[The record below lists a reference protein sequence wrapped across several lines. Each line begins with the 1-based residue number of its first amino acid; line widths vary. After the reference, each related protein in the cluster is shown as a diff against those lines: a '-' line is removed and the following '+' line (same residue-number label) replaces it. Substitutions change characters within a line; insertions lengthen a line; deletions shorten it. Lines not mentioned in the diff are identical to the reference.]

1 MATATNTFSQFS
13 PVLKAVHTGVIAT
26 GGHLSVAVTLS
37 PSGRLKMVELPHNA
51 TITDFWLRIQC
62 AADDDQQN
70 FQMGTSATRSG
81 IMSITTLTATYTF
94 SASISLDVL
103 TLNLHRTPNQIQ
115 APGGTRG
122 AVDGTTDLM
131 PVHISLS
138 DDVSPRKVWII
149 GTLGAGV
156 SASAF
161 LTAMFLYTMDGMVG
175 RTTIR

>member
-1 MATATNTFSQFS
+1 MATATNTFSQLA
-13 PVLKAVHTGVIAT
+13 PVLKAVHTGLIAV

-51 TITDFWLRIQC
+51 TITDFWLRIQG

-81 IMSITTLTATYTF
+81 IMAITTLTATYTF
-94 SASISLDVL
+94 SASISLDVV
-103 TLNLHRTPNQIQ
+103 TLDLLPTPKVIH

-138 DDVSPRKVWII
+138 DDVSPRKVWVI

-161 LTAMFLYTMDGMVG
+161 MTLMMVYTMDGMRG

>member
-13 PVLKAVHTGVIAT
+13 PVLKAVHTGLGAT
-26 GGHLSVAVTLS
+26 GGHLSVAATIS
-37 PSGRLKMVELPHNA
+37 PSSRLKMVELPHNA

-81 IMSITTLTATYTF
+81 IMAITTLTATFTF

-131 PVHISLS
+131 PVHISIS
-138 DDVSPRKVWII
+138 DDVSPRRLWII

-161 LTAMFLYTMDGMVG
+161 MTLMMVYTMDGMRG

>member
-1 MATATNTFSQFS
+1 MATATNTFSQFT
-13 PVLKAVHTGVIAT
+13 PVLKAVHTGINAA

-37 PSGRLKMVELPHNA
+37 PSGRLKMVEMPHNA
-51 TITDFWLRIQC
+51 TIVDFWLRIQG

-81 IMSITTLTATYTF
+81 IMAITTLTATYTF
-94 SASISLDVL
+94 SASISLDVV

-161 LTAMFLYTMDGMVG
+161 ITAMFMYTMDGMKG